1 MSDVLTRIAAAVD
14 AREDEIITLL
24 RQWIGVS
31 TEVPPGKNYGEMVE
45 KIMPRFSALGF
56 DVRRIDIPAEIFEQ
70 RSRTHYP
77 ELVGT
82 RANLLAK
89 MAVPGKQP
97 ALWYTHLD
105 TVPIGDPARWSV
117 PPLEGV
123 IKDGKMWG
131 RGTVDSKA
139 GAVALLIAFE
149 VIRELE
155 IELAVSPVIALTTDE
170 EVGAYTGLMYLA
182 DQGEFRDCQWF
193 HSCDAFADT
202 VGIATAGGFNW
213 TIRIKGKSV
222 HSGRSFLGINPIELS
237 HVLLEELL
245 KLKAVVQS
253 RVSWVPQHP
262 DVAKEGGGGSH
273 LQALLNVTLAHGGHK
288 YNVVPPEFVLQ
299 GDRRFLPEED
309 EEAAIAELR
318 AAVDRARSRVPQLEA
333 SLTIH
338 PFYTSYSISPDHPWP
353 LKLKRVAE
361 AVTGENYPFVGSSG
375 SSDIAHV
382 AGVTGIPTARIG
394 VNRPI
399 GANAHGINENV
410 RLSDITNL
418 IKIICV
424 LATNA
429 VA

>member
-1 MSDVLTRIAAAVD
+1 MSDVLKRIDAEVD
-14 AREDEIITLL
+14 ARQDEIIALL
-24 RQWIGVS
+24 RDWISIS
-31 TEVPPGKNYGEMVE
+31 TEVPPGKNFVEMVE
-45 KIMPRFSALGF
+45 KIMPRFAALGF
-56 DVRRIDIPAEIFEQ
+56 DVRRVDIPPEVFEQ
-70 RSRTHYP
+70 RSRAHYP

-82 RANLLAK
+82 RANMLAK
-89 MAVPGKQP
+89 MNVPGKKP

-105 TVPIGDPARWSV
+105 TVPIGDPARWAV

-139 GAVALLIAFE
+139 GAVALLTAFE
-149 VIRELE
+149 IIRKLG

-193 HSCDAFADT
+193 HSCDAFAGS

-237 HVLLEELL
+237 HVLLEEILM
-245 KLKAVVQS
+245 LKAEVQS

-262 DVAKEGGGGSH
+262 DVAKESGGSH

-288 YNVVPPEFVLQ
+288 YNVVPPEFVMQ

-309 EEAAIAELR
+309 EETAIAELR
-318 AAVDRARSRVPQLEA
+318 AAVDRARARVPRLDA
-333 SLTIH
+333 TLTIH

-353 LKLKRVAE
+353 LRLQRVAE
-361 AVTGENYPFVGSSG
+361 AVTGGKYPFVGSSG
-375 SSDIAHV
+375 SSDVAHV
-382 AGVTGIPTARIG
+382 ARVTGIPTARVG

-410 RLSDITNL
+410 QLSDLADL
-418 IKIICV
+418 IKIICA